1 MKCMMKCLMYHY
13 RGAVTSKEFRH
24 YYRPLLICFLA
35 ILKIISICATI
46 GIKSIYI
53 LVEVIKILPTFISIM
68 HICVS
73 VIEVFRIYITRTIVF
88 QVMKPNFG
96 EVVFICISFFCRD
109 VTAVLEP

>member
-1 MKCMMKCLMYHY
+1 M
-13 RGAVTSKEFRH
+13 
-24 YYRPLLICFLA
+24 
-35 ILKIISICATI
+35 
-46 GIKSIYI
+46 
-53 LVEVIKILPTFISIM
+53 IKILPTFISIM